1 VTQPSPYGDW
11 NVPPPP
17 RPAAPRS
24 RILGRRVAAGIGV
37 ALLAH
42 LLTVL
47 VMVVGIATDNSE
59 FATGAGLMVM
69 LVGQVVVFLGCL
81 IVGIVLTARQEPG
94 FGVGLLIGWGL
105 GLLVTPV
112 AGFGLCVWLL
122 NATSR

>member
-1 VTQPSPYGDW
+1 
-11 NVPPPP
+11 
-17 RPAAPRS
+17 
-24 RILGRRVAAGIGV
+24 VAAGIGV